1 MIKMVSLL
9 KAYLRGDT
17 DPIML
22 AKAYYEDMVYKSVS
36 EVENL
41 IKETL
46 TFDMD
51 KDMELW
57 MQEVKEAQDEIKFW
71 KGLVSNLE
79 EANIFGFKT
88 MLQEAQREDA
98 GDIETIN
105 IEEVPAYIKE
115 LEGHIK
121 NVQAN
126 INDANE
132 EYEAVVK
139 KIVGMDVKDW
149 ERGQTY
155 WDEDTGEKIENW
167 PPEVYIEIHELGLNS
182 IRSRLKDVEDRFQSL
197 KDAGEISSIRPE
209 NLARVEAAVNSKIQE
224 FEQMSV
230 KDRPSLRQRNET
242 LAAIQSE
249 ISDNSS
255 EEWRW
260 KYYEN
265 EIKNL
270 KNKEKKSV
278 ESLNKFKTMTQY
290 TKNIEEIKSKMNK
303 KGYELVSPPQI
314 EIKNGVPEFIN
325 PNYYFT
331 KLIDPKNDKI
341 PKHQWEKKHYEY
353 DAKTDEIKELKPE
366 EVESKVAGRA
376 EYRMHFSDEK
386 WWKQL
391 SRTADRVTES
401 PDVKSKKIFQNALR
415 NFFEDF
421 KGTRFDIPATSGNTD
436 SGIGDREDGKE
447 IKENPNVRLN
457 NLTRLYAL
465 FEEHVSQ
472 PANRSKNIDIIMAGL
487 KAEIEHLGTVFDRK
501 RDKEGKVPNEKM
513 GRKILKTLIKS
524 LTGIYESAKSHKG
537 GDYPEKLIKNLNK
550 VKRTRLTIS
559 ELKTF
564 SLNKV
569 TVKSLLQSNDREIKD
584 RAKFLLDTFDE
595 DWAPFKKVVKLLNR
609 PIGRED
615 NKLIDVIA
623 DVWDKE
629 GVYKPPTKRGREE
642 QSQLNMLLDEAL
654 GEFEKT
660 LDEQENAVTRIADP
674 KLEKKIEDNLEW
686 MATMLEQIEEIQ
698 DREDIDEETQDE
710 LVQWFANTVT
720 QFRNKVWE
728 VMRRLNPDDPDFK
741 RIKEIKDKIIDEVK
755 NMTPVAHLVED
766 LVKVRSTNSEY
777 ILNERLAKVESM
789 ANAIFMA
796 QQQGYDGDLKYLL
809 KEDGSLNEDL
819 TKNWIETQLEDAT
832 SKAGRNKRD
841 RLINKIINN
850 AEILEKHVNYD
861 LKQTLSRNRQMAKEI
876 DGEYEEYD
884 ETDVGQR
891 QTEEM
896 MEGTEEIYDELP
908 DEPEPEE
915 ESEEQ
920 RRLDEDED
928 W

>member
-1 MIKMVSLL
+1 MGSLL

-36 EVENL
+36 EVEDL

-51 KDMELW
+51 KDMKLW

-115 LEGHIK
+115 LENHIK

-132 EYEAVVK
+132 EYELVVK
-139 KIVGMDVKDW
+139 KIVGMDVEDW

-155 WDEDTGEKIENW
+155 WDEDTGEKVENW

-182 IRSRLKDVEDRFQSL
+182 IRSRLKDFEDRFQSL
-197 KDAGEISSIRPE
+197 KDAGEISGIRPE
-209 NLARVEAAVNSKIQE
+209 KLARVERAINSKIQE

-249 ISDNSS
+249 ISNNSS

-270 KNKEKKSV
+270 KLKEKKSV
-278 ESLNKFKTMTQY
+278 ESLNKFKIMTQY
-290 TKNIEEIKSKMNK
+290 TKDIEEIKSKMNK

-341 PKHQWEKKHYEY
+341 PEHQWEKKHYEY

-366 EVESKVAGRA
+366 EVESKATTQA
-376 EYRMHFSDEK
+376 EHRMRFSDEK

-391 SRTADRVTES
+391 SRTADRVTDS

-415 NFFEDF
+415 KFFEGF
-421 KGTRFDIPATSGNTD
+421 KGTRFDEPAISGNTN
-436 SGIGDREDGKE
+436 SGIGGREDGKE

-472 PANRSKNIDIIMAGL
+472 PVNRSKNIDIIMAGL
-487 KAEIEHLGTVFDRK
+487 KAEIEHLETVFDRK
-501 RDKEGKVPNEKM
+501 RDKEGQVPNKDM
-513 GRKILKTLIKS
+513 GKKILKTLIQS
-524 LTGIYESAKSHKG
+524 LTGIYESAKNYKG
-537 GDYPEKLIKNLNK
+537 GDYPEKLIKNVNK

-569 TVKSLLQSNDREIKD
+569 TVKSLLQSNDREVKD

-595 DWAPFKKVVKLLNR
+595 DWSPFKKVVKLLNR

-660 LDEQENAVTRIADP
+660 LDEQENAVTQIADP
-674 KLEKKIEDNLEW
+674 ELEEKIEQNLEW
-686 MATMLEQIEEIQ
+686 MAVMLEYLEDGIDFE
-698 DREDIDEETQDE
+698 DREYSEDEDEDE
-710 LVQWFANTVT
+710 LLQWFANTVT
-720 QFRNKVWE
+720 EFRNRVWE

-755 NMTPVAHLVED
+755 NIPRVSNLVED
-766 LVKVRSTNSEY
+766 LVKIRSTNSEY

-789 ANAIFMA
+789 ANAIAMA
-796 QQQGYDGDLKYLL
+796 KLGGRDDLKFLL

-819 TKNWIETQLEDAT
+819 TKKWIETQLEDAKSNKGR
-832 SKAGRNKRD
+832 SKRN

-850 AEILEKHVNYD
+850 SEILEKDVNYD

>member
-1 MIKMVSLL
+1 MGSLL

-36 EVENL
+36 EVEDL

-51 KDMELW
+51 KDMKLW

-132 EYEAVVK
+132 EYELVVK
-139 KIVGMDVKDW
+139 KIVGMDVEDW

-155 WDEDTGEKIENW
+155 WDEDTGEKVENW

-182 IRSRLKDVEDRFQSL
+182 IRSRLKDFEDRFQSL
-197 KDAGEISSIRPE
+197 KDAGEISGIRPE
-209 NLARVEAAVNSKIQE
+209 KLARVERAINSKIQE

-249 ISDNSS
+249 ISNNSS

-270 KNKEKKSV
+270 KLKEKKSV
-278 ESLNKFKTMTQY
+278 ESLNKFKIMTQY
-290 TKNIEEIKSKMNK
+290 TKDIEEIKSKMNK

-341 PKHQWEKKHYEY
+341 PEHQWEKKHYEY

-366 EVESKVAGRA
+366 EVESKATTQA
-376 EYRMHFSDEK
+376 EHRMRFSDEK

-391 SRTADRVTES
+391 SRTADRVTDS

-415 NFFEDF
+415 KFFEGF
-421 KGTRFDIPATSGNTD
+421 KGTRFDEPAISGNTN
-436 SGIGDREDGKE
+436 SGIGGREDGKE

-472 PANRSKNIDIIMAGL
+472 PVNRSKNIDIIMAGL
-487 KAEIEHLGTVFDRK
+487 KAEIEHLETVFDRK
-501 RDKEGKVPNEKM
+501 RDKEGQVPNKDM
-513 GRKILKTLIKS
+513 GKKILKTLIQS
-524 LTGIYESAKSHKG
+524 LTGIYESAKNYKG
-537 GDYPEKLIKNLNK
+537 GDYPEKLIKNVNK

-569 TVKSLLQSNDREIKD
+569 TVKSLLQSNDREVKD

-595 DWAPFKKVVKLLNR
+595 DWSPFKKVVKLLNR

-660 LDEQENAVTRIADP
+660 LDEQENAVTQIADP
-674 KLEKKIEDNLEW
+674 ELEEKIEQNLEW
-686 MATMLEQIEEIQ
+686 MAVMLEYLEDGIDFE
-698 DREDIDEETQDE
+698 DREYSEDEDEDE
-710 LVQWFANTVT
+710 LLQWFANTVT
-720 QFRNKVWE
+720 EFRNRVWE

-755 NMTPVAHLVED
+755 NIPRVSNLVED
-766 LVKVRSTNSEY
+766 LVKIRSTNSEY

-789 ANAIFMA
+789 ANAIAMA
-796 QQQGYDGDLKYLL
+796 KLGGRDDLKFLL

-819 TKNWIETQLEDAT
+819 TKKWIETQLEDAKSNKGR
-832 SKAGRNKRD
+832 SKRN

-850 AEILEKHVNYD
+850 SEILEKDVNYD

>member
-1 MIKMVSLL
+1 MGSLL

-36 EVENL
+36 EVEDL

-51 KDMELW
+51 KDMKLW

-115 LEGHIK
+115 LENHIK

-139 KIVGMDVKDW
+139 KIVGMDVEDW

-155 WDEDTGEKIENW
+155 WDEDTGEKVENW

-182 IRSRLKDVEDRFQSL
+182 IRSRLKDFEDRFQSL
-197 KDAGEISSIRPE
+197 KDAGEISGIRPE
-209 NLARVEAAVNSKIQE
+209 KLARVERAINSKIQE

-249 ISDNSS
+249 ISNNSS

-270 KNKEKKSV
+270 KLKEKKSV
-278 ESLNKFKTMTQY
+278 ESLNKFKIMTQY
-290 TKNIEEIKSKMNK
+290 TKDIEEIKSKMNK

-341 PKHQWEKKHYEY
+341 PEHQWEKKHYEY

-366 EVESKVAGRA
+366 EVESKVTTQA
-376 EYRMHFSDEK
+376 EHRMRFSDEK

-391 SRTADRVTES
+391 SRTADRVTDS

-415 NFFEDF
+415 KFFEGF
-421 KGTRFDIPATSGNTD
+421 KGTRFDEPAISGNTN
-436 SGIGDREDGKE
+436 SGIGGREDGKE

-472 PANRSKNIDIIMAGL
+472 PVNRSKNIDIIMAGL
-487 KAEIEHLGTVFDRK
+487 KAEIEHLETVFDRK
-501 RDKEGKVPNEKM
+501 RDKEGQVPNKDM
-513 GRKILKTLIKS
+513 GKKILKTLIQS
-524 LTGIYESAKSHKG
+524 LTGIYESAKNYKG
-537 GDYPEKLIKNLNK
+537 GDYPEKLIKNVNK

-569 TVKSLLQSNDREIKD
+569 TVKSLLQSNDREVKD

-595 DWAPFKKVVKLLNR
+595 DWSPFKKVVKLLNR

-660 LDEQENAVTRIADP
+660 LDEQENAVTQIADP
-674 KLEKKIEDNLEW
+674 ELEEKIEQNLEW
-686 MATMLEQIEEIQ
+686 MAVMLEYLEDGIDFE
-698 DREDIDEETQDE
+698 DREYSEDEDEDE
-710 LVQWFANTVT
+710 LLQWFANTVT
-720 QFRNKVWE
+720 EFRNRVWE

-755 NMTPVAHLVED
+755 NIPRVSNLVED
-766 LVKVRSTNSEY
+766 LVKIRSTNSEY

-789 ANAIFMA
+789 ANAIAMA
-796 QQQGYDGDLKYLL
+796 KLGGRDDLKFLL

-819 TKNWIETQLEDAT
+819 TKKWIETQLEDAKSNKGR
-832 SKAGRNKRD
+832 SKRN

-850 AEILEKHVNYD
+850 SEILEKDVNYD

>member
-1 MIKMVSLL
+1 MGSLL

-36 EVENL
+36 EVEDL

-51 KDMELW
+51 KDMKLW

-115 LEGHIK
+115 LENHIK

-132 EYEAVVK
+132 EYELVVK
-139 KIVGMDVKDW
+139 KIVGMDVEDW

-155 WDEDTGEKIENW
+155 WDEDTGEKVENW

-182 IRSRLKDVEDRFQSL
+182 IRSRLKDFEDRFQSL
-197 KDAGEISSIRPE
+197 KDAGEISGIRPE
-209 NLARVEAAVNSKIQE
+209 KLARVERAINSKIQE

-249 ISDNSS
+249 ISNNSS

-270 KNKEKKSV
+270 KLKEKKSV
-278 ESLNKFKTMTQY
+278 ESLNKFKIMTQY
-290 TKNIEEIKSKMNK
+290 TKDIEEIKSKMNK

-341 PKHQWEKKHYEY
+341 PEHQWEKKHYEY

-366 EVESKVAGRA
+366 EVESKVTTQA
-376 EYRMHFSDEK
+376 EHRMRFSDEK

-391 SRTADRVTES
+391 SRTADRVTDS

-415 NFFEDF
+415 KFFEGF
-421 KGTRFDIPATSGNTD
+421 KGTRFDEPAISGNTN
-436 SGIGDREDGKE
+436 SGIGGREDGKE

-472 PANRSKNIDIIMAGL
+472 PVNRSKNIDIIMAGL
-487 KAEIEHLGTVFDRK
+487 KAEIEHLETVFDRK
-501 RDKEGKVPNEKM
+501 RDKEGQVPNKDM
-513 GRKILKTLIKS
+513 GKKILKTLIQS
-524 LTGIYESAKSHKG
+524 LTGIYESAKNYKG
-537 GDYPEKLIKNLNK
+537 GDYPEKLIKNVNK

-569 TVKSLLQSNDREIKD
+569 TVKSLLQSNDREVKD

-595 DWAPFKKVVKLLNR
+595 DWSPFKKVVKLLNR

-642 QSQLNMLLDEAL
+642 QSRLNMLLDEAL

-660 LDEQENAVTRIADP
+660 LDEQENAVTQIADP
-674 KLEKKIEDNLEW
+674 ELEEKIEQNLEW
-686 MATMLEQIEEIQ
+686 MAVMLEYLEDGIDFE
-698 DREDIDEETQDE
+698 DREYSEDEDEDE
-710 LVQWFANTVT
+710 LLQWFANTVT
-720 QFRNKVWE
+720 EFRNRVWE

-741 RIKEIKDKIIDEVK
+741 RIKEI
-755 NMTPVAHLVED
+755 
-766 LVKVRSTNSEY
+766 
-777 ILNERLAKVESM
+777 
-789 ANAIFMA
+789 
-796 QQQGYDGDLKYLL
+796 
-809 KEDGSLNEDL
+809 
-819 TKNWIETQLEDAT
+819 
-832 SKAGRNKRD
+832 
-841 RLINKIINN
+841 
-850 AEILEKHVNYD
+850 
-861 LKQTLSRNRQMAKEI
+861 
-876 DGEYEEYD
+876 
-884 ETDVGQR
+884 
-891 QTEEM
+891 
-896 MEGTEEIYDELP
+896 
-908 DEPEPEE
+908 
-915 ESEEQ
+915 
-920 RRLDEDED
+920 
-928 W
+928 